1 MLARTQLAVLDH
13 NNNVNRKQAVVQN
26 GSRQGEKR
34 YKVVCSKQ
42 CKNWVAKEI
51 KEQKSYHYIKTMMN
65 DILLTKQDITDYQ
78 PVIQANCI
86 APIPRP
92 PKEEVIQRLQSR
104 MAKKKIIIKQCAAT
118 RQCRNTIE
126 YTVKI

>member
-1 MLARTQLAVLDH
+1 MLKYVPKREHFSYNGMLARTQLAILDH

-42 CKNWVAKEI
+42 CKNWVAKEN

-65 DILLTKQDITDYQ
+65 DVLLTKQGHNFDYQ
-78 PVIQANCI
+78 PVMQAKCI

-92 PKEEVIQRLQSR
+92 PKEDVIQRHQST
-104 MAKKKIIIKQCAAT
+104 MAKKK
-118 RQCRNTIE
+118 
-126 YTVKI
+126 

>member
-1 MLARTQLAVLDH
+1 MLKYVPKREHFSYNGMLARTQLAILDH

-42 CKNWVAKEI
+42 CKNWVAKEN

-65 DILLTKQDITDYQ
+65 DVLLTKQGHNFDYQ
-78 PVIQANCI
+78 PVIQAKCI

-92 PKEEVIQRLQSR
+92 PKEDVIQRHQST
-104 MAKKKIIIKQCAAT
+104 MAKKK
-118 RQCRNTIE
+118 
-126 YTVKI
+126 

>member
-1 MLARTQLAVLDH
+1 MLKYVPKWEHFSYNGMLARTQLAILDH

-42 CKNWVAKEI
+42 CKNWVAKEN

-65 DILLTKQDITDYQ
+65 DVLLTKQGHNFDYQ
-78 PVIQANCI
+78 PVIQAKCI

-92 PKEEVIQRLQSR
+92 PKEDVIQRHQST
-104 MAKKKIIIKQCAAT
+104 MAKKK
-118 RQCRNTIE
+118 
-126 YTVKI
+126 